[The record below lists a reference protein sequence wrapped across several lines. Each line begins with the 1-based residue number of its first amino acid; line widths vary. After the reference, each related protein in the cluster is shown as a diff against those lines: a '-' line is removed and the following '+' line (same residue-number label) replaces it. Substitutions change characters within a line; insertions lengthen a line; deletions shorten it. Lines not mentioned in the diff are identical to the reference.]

1 MLSTRQKDAFK
12 FICDYIAEYDQGPLL
27 TEIAQ
32 GLGIQ
37 SKGVV
42 HRYVQALAV
51 EGLIDLIPG
60 RHRGICLHQADEPD
74 LPSGVVTAATHTHLP
89 FLGRIAAGK
98 PIEAI
103 PGADTVDL
111 SEFFMGPDRFVLK
124 VQGDSMVD
132 AGILD
137 GDMVVIEQ
145 CNHADDGQIVVA
157 LIDNDEA
164 TLKYLHH
171 DKDGEILL
179 IPANTA
185 MSAMHYNAERVAI
198 QGVLVGQMRNYR

>member
-12 FICDYIAEYDQGPLL
+12 FICDYIAEHEQGPLL

-42 HRYVQALAV
+42 HRYVQALAA
-51 EGLIDLIPG
+51 EGLIDLLPG
-60 RHRGICLHQADEPD
+60 RHRGIRLHQNDESG
-74 LPSGVVTAATHTHLP
+74 LPSNLP

-111 SEFFMGPDRFVLK
+111 SEFFMGPNRFVLK
-124 VQGDSMVD
+124 VQGDSMID

-145 CNHADDGQIVVA
+145 CNSASDGEIVVA

-171 DKDGEILL
+171 DKDGDILL

-185 MSAMHYNAERVAI
+185 MSAMHYTAERITI

>member
-1 MLSTRQKDAFK
+1 MLSTRQKDAFQ

-42 HRYVQALAV
+42 HRYVQALAA
-51 EGLIDLIPG
+51 EGLIDLLPG
-60 RHRGICLHQADEPD
+60 RHRGICLHQANEPN
-74 LPSGVVTAATHTHLP
+74 LPSAQTLP
-89 FLGRIAAGK
+89 LLGHIAAGK

-111 SEFFMGPDRFVLK
+111 SEFFMGPNRFVLK

-145 CNHADDGQIVVA
+145 CNSANDGEIVVA

-171 DKDGEILL
+171 DKDGDILL
-179 IPANTA
+179 IPANTS
-185 MSAMHYNAERVAI
+185 MSAMHYDAERIAI

>member
-1 MLSTRQKDAFK
+1 MLSTRQKDTFE
-12 FICDYIAEYDQGPLL
+12 FIRDYIAEFDQGPLL

-51 EGLIDLIPG
+51 EGLIELLPG
-60 RHRGICLHQADEPD
+60 RHRGIRLQQDDEPD
-74 LPSGVVTAATHTHLP
+74 LPSGKPSILP

-124 VQGDSMVD
+124 VQGDSMID

-145 CNHADDGQIVVA
+145 CSSANDGEIVVA

-185 MSAMHYNAERVAI
+185 MSAMHYNADRIAI

>member
-1 MLSTRQKDAFK
+1 MLSTRQKDTFE
-12 FICDYIAEYDQGPLL
+12 FIRDYIAEFDQGPLL

-51 EGLIDLIPG
+51 EGLIELLPG
-60 RHRGICLHQADEPD
+60 RHRGIRLQQDDEPD
-74 LPSGVVTAATHTHLP
+74 LPSGKPSTLP

-124 VQGDSMVD
+124 VQGDSMID

-145 CNHADDGQIVVA
+145 CNSANDGEIVVA

-185 MSAMHYNAERVAI
+185 MSAMHYNADRIAI

>member
-1 MLSTRQKDAFK
+1 MLSTRQKDTFQ
-12 FICDYIAEYDQGPLL
+12 FICDYIAEHEQGPLL

-42 HRYVQALAV
+42 HRYVQALAA
-51 EGLIDLIPG
+51 EGLIDLLPG
-60 RHRGICLHQADEPD
+60 RHRGIRLQQTDGPNLPLG
-74 LPSGVVTAATHTHLP
+74 LPSILP

-111 SEFFMGPDRFVLK
+111 SEFFMGPNRFVLK

-145 CNHADDGQIVVA
+145 CSSANDGDIVVA

-171 DKDGEILL
+171 DKQGDILL

-185 MSAMHYNAERVAI
+185 MSALHYSVDRITI

>member
-1 MLSTRQKDAFK
+1 MLSTRQKDTFQ
-12 FICDYIAEYDQGPLL
+12 FICDYIAKHDQGPLL

-51 EGLIDLIPG
+51 EGLIDLLPG
-60 RHRGICLHQADEPD
+60 RHRGIRLHQANESG
-74 LPSGVVTAATHTHLP
+74 LPSNLP

-145 CNHADDGQIVVA
+145 SSSASDGDIVVA

-171 DKDGEILL
+171 DKDGDILL

-185 MSAMHYNAERVAI
+185 MSAMHFSPERVAI

>member
-1 MLSTRQKDAFK
+1 MLSTRQKDAFQ

-51 EGLIDLIPG
+51 EGLIDLLPG
-60 RHRGICLHQADEPD
+60 RHRGIRLQQANESG
-74 LPSGVVTAATHTHLP
+74 LPSNLP

-145 CNHADDGQIVVA
+145 CSCANDGDIVVA

-171 DKDGEILL
+171 DKNGDILL

-185 MSAMHYNAERVAI
+185 MSAMHFSPERVAI

>member
-1 MLSTRQKDAFK
+1 
-12 FICDYIAEYDQGPLL
+12 
-27 TEIAQ
+27 
-32 GLGIQ
+32 
-37 SKGVV
+37 V
-42 HRYVQALAV
+42 HSYVQALAV
-51 EGLIDLIPG
+51 EGLIELLPG
-60 RHRGICLHQADEPD
+60 RHRGNRLQQDPQPEF
-74 LPSGVVTAATHTHLP
+74 PSGKPFILP

-111 SEFFMGPDRFVLK
+111 SEFFMGPDRFVLR

-137 GDMVVIEQ
+137 GDMVVIQ
-145 CNHADDGQIVVA
+145 QSSTANDGEIVVA

-171 DKDGEILL
+171 DKDGDILL
-179 IPANTA
+179 VPANTA
-185 MSAMHYNAERVAI
+185 MSAMHFIPERIAI

>member
-1 MLSTRQKDAFK
+1 MLSTRQKDTFK
-12 FICDYIAEYDQGPLL
+12 FISDYIAKYDQGPLL

-51 EGLIDLIPG
+51 EGLIELFPG
-60 RHRGICLHQADEPD
+60 RHRGIRLHQANKPD
-74 LPSGVVTAATHTHLP
+74 LPSGPGIGTTLP

-111 SEFFMGPDRFVLK
+111 SEFFMGPDRFVLR

-145 CNHADDGQIVVA
+145 CSTANDGDIIVA

-171 DKDGEILL
+171 DKDGAILL

-185 MSAMHYNAERVAI
+185 MSAMHYNAERITI
-198 QGVLVGQMRNYR
+198 QGVLVGQMRHYR